1 MNNEF
6 NEHKKADRIKWIVV
20 FTLIAVLLVG
30 MIASFTLTLS
40 DMDKDNKAKEQ
51 LFQGELVMEYGS
63 TPYITLSEAVAS
75 SETPG
80 TMSKYI
86 FANVTPATASNKE
99 VDWSVKWGDGSNE
112 TDVSEYI
119 TVTPSSDGSTEATVT
134 CHKPFE
140 GIILVICT
148 TREGGYT
155 AECSVEYVGMPT
167 SLSISGSLMPVSDE
181 SLGSSYKL
189 GVGTTY
195 TFTISGENEFNQVGS
210 NFNDYSVTVIG
221 HGDLTMGELHH
232 NNITLVDNWYDE
244 YTSSVEEL
252 KDNLIN
258 VSLSGNDILV
268 KTKKSIEG
276 YYGSARSMDGGR
288 NTYYYD
294 KVKSVDS
301 DAYFEIIV
309 TERTTLVS
317 VKIYLRFDDNVVT
330 GVNLSGSLQF

>member
-1 MNNEF
+1 MNTNIITKKRWAVAILAVVLVAILSVTLVACGTKDLSETSSGEITAEQAPVYDFTAEIQNTEF
-6 NEHKKADRIKWIVV
+6 IK
-20 FTLIAVLLVG
+20 LAMSAAVANSENGSV
-30 MIASFTLTLS
+30 SKTLT
-40 DMDKDNKAKEQ
+40 A
-51 LFQGELVMEYGS
+51 
-63 TPYITLSEAVAS
+63 T
-75 SETPG
+75 
-80 TMSKYI
+80 
-86 FANVTPATASNKE
+86 VTPATASNKL
-99 VDWSVKWGDGSNE
+99 VDWSVAWGDASNV

-140 GIILVICT
+140 GIILVVCT

-155 AECSVEYVGMPT
+155 AECSVEYVGKPT
-167 SLSISGSLMPVSDE
+167 SLSLSGALISTPDE

-189 GVGTTY
+189 GVGTAY
-195 TFTISGENEFNQVGS
+195 TFSITGENEFNQVGS
-210 NFNDYSVTVIG
+210 TFNDYSVTVIG

-244 YTSSVEEL
+244 YSSSVEEL